1 MHAREIFCSSATTR
15 AERFSPDKSSAL
27 LQPQKKQTNKKKH
40 SATVAFGNWGSRTPE
55 IFSGEKHSAIVVTEQ
70 QKFCLVRNI
79 LQLW

>member
-1 MHAREIFCSSATTR
+1 MQNL
-15 AERFSPDKSSAL
+15 P
-27 LQPQKKQTNKKKH
+27 KKKH

-70 QKFCLVRNI
+70 QNFCLVRNI